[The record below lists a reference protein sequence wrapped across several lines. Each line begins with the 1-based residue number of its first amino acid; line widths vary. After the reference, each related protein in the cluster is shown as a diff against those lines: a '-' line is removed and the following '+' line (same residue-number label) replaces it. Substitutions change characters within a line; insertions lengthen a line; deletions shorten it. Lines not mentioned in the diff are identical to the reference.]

1 MHRSPAAAAV
11 SSSLQQTLAWRD
23 RHGGVVMARV
33 LVLAYYFPPIGGA
46 GAQRP
51 AKFVRFLPDRDYVP
65 TVITGP
71 GDSIGRWTPAD
82 VTLSSEV
89 GDAATIVRLSGP
101 EPTGRANWSTRVKRW
116 IGFSS
121 AWAHWWIDGAVR
133 AGLEVPEVDLVYAWM
148 SPYESAEAAARLARE
163 LGKPWVADLG
173 DPWALD
179 EMMVF
184 PSAAHRWR
192 ELRRM
197 RRLLG
202 TAAAI
207 IVSTP
212 EAGGRIREA
221 FPELRTKPIIPIPN
235 GFDASDFE
243 EEVPVREDDAFRIVH
258 TGYLHTELGRQQRRT
273 ASIHRI
279 LGSETQ
285 GVDILTRSHIYLLQA
300 IERLLEKRPD
310 LRSRVEVHLAGILS
324 NADKEV
330 ADRSDV
336 VRLHGYLP
344 HAESIALL
352 RSADLLFLPMQ
363 NLPPGR
369 RSSTVPGKT
378 YEYLASGRPIL
389 AAVPAGD
396 ARDILE
402 SSGKASIC
410 SPDDV
415 DTMTKIIAAQV
426 DRDFEAAGLISANS
440 DSLSRFEYRALS
452 GQVADVFDR
461 VLALQCLADRSR
473 IPKSVVIRR
482 PLVGQA
488 EMTRTVLHIAYF
500 FPPIG
505 GAGAQR
511 SLKFVRYLPSFG
523 YASKVVTGSGES
535 GGRWTPADATLAEEI
550 GETTEVHRVPGAE
563 PPVAGSWTGR
573 VERYLSLRSAW
584 SKWWTEGTFRVGEG
598 LAPVDVILASMSP
611 YESASAAARLAVR
624 LERPWVAGLRDPW
637 ALDEMM
643 VFPSAL
649 HRRRELRRMRR
660 LLGSAAAVV
669 VTSQETVI
677 QLRDAFPELQT
688 KPVVSIPNG
697 FDASDFEADVP
708 ARDDGIFRIVHT
720 GYLHTELGRQQRR
733 TAQLHRLLGGETE
746 GVDIL
751 TRSHVYLLEAV
762 EELLRR
768 RPELRSRI
776 EIHLAGVLS
785 EADRNVAA
793 RSGVVRLHGYV
804 PHLESIRLVR
814 SADLLFL
821 PMQNLPP
828 GRRSSTVPG
837 KTYEYIASGRP
848 ILGAVPDGDARD
860 ILEAVGTSR
869 FCSPGDSMG
878 IADAISAE
886 VDRWL
891 SGQALPD
898 PAPDILAR
906 FERRYLAS
914 ELASVLEA
922 VTALDRPV
930 REGTTPQI
938 AWAGRGESQAL
949 YAT

>member
-1 MHRSPAAAAV
+1 M
-11 SSSLQQTLAWRD
+11 T
-23 RHGGVVMARV
+23 RV

-51 AKFVRFLPDRDYVP
+51 AKFVRFLPSRGYEP

-71 GDSIGRWTPAD
+71 GDSIGRWTPPD
-82 VTLSSEV
+82 VTLSNEV
-89 GDAATIVRLSGP
+89 GDAATIVRLLGP
-101 EPTGRANWSTRVKRW
+101 EPMGRASWTTRVKRW
-116 IGFSS
+116 IGFPS
-121 AWAHWWIDGAVR
+121 AWARWWTDGAVH
-133 AGLEVPEVDLVYAWM
+133 AGREVPGVDLIYAWM
-148 SPYESAEAAARLARE
+148 SPYESAEAAARLGRE

-184 PSAAHRWR
+184 PSAAHRRR

-197 RRLLG
+197 RRLLN
-202 TAAAI
+202 TAVAI
-207 IVSTP
+207 VVSTP
-212 EAGGRIREA
+212 EAATRIREA
-221 FPELRTKPIIPIPN
+221 FPELRTKPIVPIPN

-243 EEVPVREDDAFRIVH
+243 MEPPIREDGAFRIVH

-279 LGSETQ
+279 LGGETQ

-300 IERLLEKRPD
+300 IEGLLERRPD

-330 ADRSDV
+330 ADRSDT

-363 NLPPGR
+363 NLPSGR

-389 AAVPAGD
+389 GAVPAGD

-402 SSGKASIC
+402 ESGQANVC
-410 SPDDV
+410 APDDV
-415 DTMTKIIAAQV
+415 DAMTRIIIAQV
-426 DRDFEAAGLISANS
+426 DRDYDASGTISPSS
-440 DSLSRFEYRALS
+440 DGLSRFEYRTLS
-452 GQVADVFDR
+452 GLVADVFDG
-461 VLALQCLADRSR
+461 VLALQRLTEPFRVSRSLR
-473 IPKSVVIRR
+473 I
-482 PLVGQA
+482 GHFA
-488 EMTRTVLHIAYF
+488 ERVNMSKTVLHIAYF

-511 SLKFVRYLPSFG
+511 SLKFVRYLPAFG
-523 YASKVVTGSGES
+523 YASKVITGSGES
-535 GGRWTPADATLAEEI
+535 GGRWTPADTTLADEI
-550 GETTEVHRVPGAE
+550 GLGTEVHRVPGAE
-563 PPVAGSWTGR
+563 PPAALGWTGR
-573 VERYLSLRSAW
+573 AERYLSLRSAW
-584 SKWWTEGTFRVGEG
+584 SRWWTEGTFNLGKELG
-598 LAPVDVILASMSP
+598 SVDVILASMSP
-611 YESASAAARLAVR
+611 YESAEVAAQLAVR
-624 LERPWVAGLRDPW
+624 LQKPWVAGLRDPW

-660 LLGSAAAVV
+660 LLGSAAAVI
-669 VTSQETVI
+669 VTSQETVV
-677 QLRDAFPELQT
+677 QLRAAFPELRT
-688 KPVVSIPNG
+688 KPIVSIPNG
-697 FDASDFEADVP
+697 FDASDFEAEIP
-708 ARDDGIFRIVHT
+708 ARDDGVFRIVHT

-733 TAQLHRLLGGETE
+733 TARLHRLLGGESQ

-751 TRSHVYLLEAV
+751 TRSHIYLLQAV
-762 EELLRR
+762 EELLKR

-785 EADRNVAA
+785 EADRDVAA

-804 PHLESIRLVR
+804 PHTESIGLLR

-848 ILGAVPDGDARD
+848 ILAAVPDGDARD

-869 FCSPGDSMG
+869 FCRPGDSAG
-878 IADAISAE
+878 IADAISGE
-886 VDRWL
+886 VDRWF
-891 SGQALPD
+891 SGQAPPE
-898 PAPDILAR
+898 PAPEVLAR
-906 FERRYLAS
+906 FERRHLTS
-914 ELASVLEA
+914 ELAAVLEA
-922 VTALDRPV
+922 VTRLDRSVLAEAPCA
-930 REGTTPQI
+930 PQS
-938 AWAGRGESQAL
+938 GRDESRAL